1 MTRVDLLDR
10 HEAVSLMDDP
20 LGFEQLVTR
29 YDDEVSRTRPDAFI
43 FLALQHDRPGA
54 VLIGAFAQEL
64 QRTFRL
70 RLQQV
75 VDPPVYFAEENLVSS

>member
-1 MTRVDLLDR
+1 MTRDDLLDR

>member
-1 MTRVDLLDR
+1 MTRDDLLDR

-29 YDDEVSRTRPDAFI
+29 YDDEVSRTRPDPFI

>member
-1 MTRVDLLDR
+1 MPTRDDLLDR

-64 QRTFRL
+64 QRAFRL
-70 RLQQV
+70 QHV
-75 VDPPVYFAEENLVSS
+75 VDPLVHFAEENLVSG

>member
-43 FLALQHDRPGA
+43 SLALQHDRPGA

>member
-1 MTRVDLLDR
+1 MTRDDLLDR

-70 RLQQV
+70 RLQHV

>member
-1 MTRVDLLDR
+1 MTRDDLLDR

-75 VDPPVYFAEENLVSS
+75 VDPPVHFAEENLVSS